1 MRAMDIFLVEDAA
14 SIRRLL
20 VRRLDAMAGM
30 RVVGE
35 AAGERQ
41 ALALIQWTR
50 PDVVLLDLSLA
61 SGSGLAL
68 LGQLRSAGYVGH
80 IAVLTAQD
88 VEAYRRTCL
97 EAGADAFY
105 DKASGLESLFDD
117 LATQASTRPAALAPP
132 PVAQLRDG
140 LTGLFNEVALHERL
154 DQAARAAMRDGIDLA
169 VYVLRLAGLSTL
181 PAHIA
186 DALACQVAL
195 RLRESSGDADIVA
208 RSAADQFAVV
218 LTRLDH
224 AEQAALYARALAMLM
239 AEPFRFGGRDYRL
252 GMEIGMAL
260 FPAEAVTP
268 RGLLTL
274 AEATAFGAL
283 GGRPVPAPAAPRVRR
298 DGS

>member
-1 MRAMDIFLVEDAA
+1 MDIFLVEDAA
-14 SIRRLL
+14 PIRRLL
-20 VRRLDAMAGM
+20 VRRLDAMPGM

-50 PDVVLLDLSLA
+50 PDAVLMDLSLA
-61 SGSGLAL
+61 NGSGLGL
-68 LGQLRSAGYVGH
+68 VGQLRRGGYGGH

-88 VEAYRRTCL
+88 VDAYRRACL
-97 EAGADAFY
+97 DAGADAFY

-117 LATQASTRPAALAPP
+117 LAAQASTLPADLEPR

-140 LTGLFNEVALHERL
+140 LTGLYNEVALHERL

-169 VYVLRLAGLSTL
+169 VFVLRLAGLSDL
-181 PAHIA
+181 PQHIG

-224 AEQAALYARALAMLM
+224 AEQAAAHARALATLM
-239 AEPFRFGGRDYRL
+239 DEPLRFGGRDYRL

-260 FPAEAVTP
+260 FPADAVAP
-268 RGLLTL
+268 RSLLTL

-283 GGRPVPAPAAPRVRR
+283 RPGG
-298 DGS
+298 S